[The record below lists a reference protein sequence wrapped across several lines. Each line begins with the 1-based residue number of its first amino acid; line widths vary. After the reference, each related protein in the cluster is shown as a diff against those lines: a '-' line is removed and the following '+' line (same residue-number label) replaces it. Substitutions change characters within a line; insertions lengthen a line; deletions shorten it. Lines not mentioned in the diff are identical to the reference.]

1 VTGLEARAWL
11 NGLLTCN
18 VESVTPTQG
27 VWGLLLN
34 KRGKIVCDLTIV
46 ADETS
51 LWLGTAYDTQALF
64 ELLDSYLVMEDAELE
79 IGSGWT
85 WLTLHGPGA
94 LTATEA
100 RADRAQARAAVAW
113 SREEGA
119 ALVVSEDALASTLNQ
134 LTADSGARL
143 VTDAEWSALRIN
155 AGLPTF
161 DVDFGSDDNPHEAGL
176 DRRTVDWTKGCYLGQ
191 EVVCM
196 QDMRGKVKR
205 RLARLQVDDVRP
217 LSVGEQVTDR
227 TGVEIGRVTSAAPA
241 PEPGQAAAIARLR
254 APFFEPGST
263 VLVSERQATVLEL
276 LPESP

>member
-1 VTGLEARAWL
+1 
-11 NGLLTCN
+11 
-18 VESVTPTQG
+18 
-27 VWGLLLN
+27 LLN

-51 LWLGTAYDTQALF
+51 LWLGTAYDTRALF

-79 IGSGWT
+79 LGSAWT

-94 LTATEA
+94 MTAA
-100 RADRAQARAAVAW
+100 VGHGSRAQARAAVAW

-119 ALVVSEDALASTLNQ
+119 ALVVAEATLDASLSQLN
-134 LTADSGARL
+134 ADSGAVL
-143 VTDAEWSALRIN
+143 VADAEWSTRRIN
-155 AGLPTF
+155 AGLPAF
-161 DVDFGSDDNPHEAGL
+161 DVDFGPDDNPHEAGL

-205 RLARLQVDDVRP
+205 RLARLQFDDAP
-217 LSVGEQVTDR
+217 QLSVGQEVTDA
-227 TGVEIGRVTSAAPA
+227 TGTEVGRVTSSAAA
-241 PEPGQAAAIARLR
+241 PEPGQAAAIARLK
-254 APFFEPGST
+254 APFFEPGSS
-263 VLVSERQATVLEL
+263 VLVAERRATVLEL